1 MTRVYFRAGVGA
13 LVRDADGAILV
24 LRRKG
29 VKRHGWQLPQG
40 GIDGDER
47 PVETLWRELREETG
61 LPRRSVR
68 VEREVPEWLAYE
80 LPRPYWNEKV
90 GRGQV
95 QRWFLCRLRGPR
107 SLVKPDGVEFEE
119 ADWVTPAELVRRA
132 VPFRRAVY
140 ARLVE
145 ELSAASAPRPSA
157 AGSSGRRAR
166 RSRRR

>member
-13 LVRDADGAILV
+13 LVRDARGAILV
-24 LRRKG
+24 LRRKD
-29 VKRHGWQLPQG
+29 VKRWGWQLPQG

-61 LPRRSVR
+61 LERRSVR
-68 VEREVPEWLAYE
+68 LEREVPDWLAYE
-80 LPRPYWNEKV
+80 LPRRYWNEKV

-119 ADWVTPAELVRRA
+119 AAWITPAELVERA

-145 ELSAASAPRPSA
+145 ELGRPARKLRAPARR
-157 AGSSGRRAR
+157 RRAR
-166 RSRRR
+166 